1 MREIKFRAWDKD
13 EKKMRI
19 FHVDNAIE
27 TGWHYHYLL
36 EDESVKLQQYT
47 GLKDKNGKEIYEG
60 DIVEYKENWLESES
74 GIDERFIHEVS
85 WEVESF
91 VLKNHGLLSELRDLK
106 NKIKVIGNIYE
117 NKDLLK

>member
-60 DIVEYKENWLESES
+60 DILQRYKVNGEPYKNTKIVEYEISRFSNLENLYETK
-74 GIDERFIHEVS
+74 IIANIHE
-85 WEVESF
+85 
-91 VLKNHGLLSELRDLK
+91 
-106 NKIKVIGNIYE
+106 NKE
-117 NKDLLK
+117 LLK